1 MARARADGEKTG
13 VYGIV
18 ELFYGIEITDA
29 LLRRR
34 GLKKTRVEYV
44 RSAFYRGL
52 TTGAVYTALVDLL
65 LYLTSLPLQLMIVM
79 SPILV
84 FEGFSLY
91 LIMDAFRF
99 FLPFKG
105 VTGPALVRRIMR
117 SRRELRGRAG
127 KVERVKKPRLHPAAL
142 ASALMG
148 SYAHKLTMVFSPEDV
163 KRLIEAAD
171 VGIPVEYYYSLML
184 AVAMMTGATTTIVSS
199 LIVVYMAGLP
209 PWTIAVIAPL
219 GFVIGFAVGLV
230 GAFTYLSFK
239 ADSRKRKL
247 EQDLSTWIAAMMA
260 YMSSGVPLADALRR
274 SAGALK
280 PGPLRRDIE
289 KTIRDMELLGM
300 DARTS
305 LTEMASRTPS
315 PLVRE
320 VISGLIDAIDSGED
334 LQGYFKEIFNYV
346 LNVRRA
352 YMKKLIGD
360 FTFAAELFVL
370 LFVVTPLFMAIIL
383 ALLGSASSIAIAQL
397 SYGQLLAVLAYLFI
411 PIVGIGYMVLIDS
424 IYPRWW

>member
-1 MARARADGEKTG
+1 MARARAEGEKAGIYG
-13 VYGIV
+13 VV
-18 ELFYGIEITDA
+18 ELFYGVKVTDA

-34 GLKKTRVEYV
+34 GLRKTRVEYV

-52 TTGAVYTALVDLL
+52 TTGVVYAALVDLL
-65 LYLTSLPLQLMIVM
+65 LYLTSPSILLMAVA
-79 SPILV
+79 SPILA

-91 LIMDAFRF
+91 LMVDSFRL

-105 VTGPALVRRIMR
+105 ISRSVLARRIIR
-117 SRRELRGRAG
+117 SRRELRERAEEA
-127 KVERVKKPRLHPAAL
+127 ERIKKPSLHPAAL

-148 SYAHKLTMVFSPEDV
+148 DYARKLAVMFSPEDV
-163 KRLIEAAD
+163 KKMIEAAD
-171 VGIPVEYYYSLML
+171 VGIPVEYYYSLTM
-184 AVAMMTGATTTIVSS
+184 AVAMMAGVTSAIISSLGVVYLIGLPAWTIV
-199 LIVVYMAGLP
+199 IM
-209 PWTIAVIAPL
+209 APL
-219 GFVIGFAVGLV
+219 GFIIGFAIGLI
-230 GAFTYLSFK
+230 GAFGYLSFK

-260 YMSSGVPLADALRR
+260 YMSSGVPLAEALRR

-289 KTIRDMELLGM
+289 KTMRDMELLGM

-305 LTEMASRTPS
+305 LTRMASRAPS
-315 PLVRE
+315 PLVKE
-320 VISGLIDAIDSGED
+320 VVSGLVDAIDSGED
-334 LQGYFKEIFNYV
+334 LQSYFKEIFNYV

-360 FTFAAELFVL
+360 LTFASELFIM

-383 ALLGSASSIAIAQL
+383 ALLGSASRISMAQL

-411 PIVGIGYMVLIDS
+411 PLVGIGYMVLIDS